1 MTKREIIKWLKQEKA
16 TALIKL
22 SEEKDKAKREL
33 YKKTYE
39 EINMADFYKETELE
53 LNAILAE
60 YKNKFDKK
68 KLSTL
73 TWSYSGFK
81 MKLESL
87 INYLN
92 SYLEEDV
99 KRMLG
104 YYSNNGNIN
113 TNFNKL
119 QDGVINNY
127 DNLIYNIENMNKTKD
142 IEEYLKS
149 LGMKLPDTENAN
161 ETTALVKPIDVRY
174 LYLSIN
180 KNEDNNS
187 ENNVESN

>member
-16 TALIKL
+16 TALRKL
-22 SEEKDKAKREL
+22 GEEKDKTKREL

-39 EINMADFYKETELE
+39 EMNMADFYKETELKF
-53 LNAILAE
+53 NAILTE

-68 KLSTL
+68 KLNTL

-87 INYLN
+87 TNYLN
-92 SYLEEDV
+92 GCLEEDV

-104 YYSNNGNIN
+104 YYSNNSNIN

-119 QDGVINNY
+119 QDGVSNNY
-127 DNLIYNIENMNKTKD
+127 DNLIYNVGNMNKIKD
-142 IEEYLKS
+142 IEEYLK
-149 LGMKLPDTENAN
+149 
-161 ETTALVKPIDVRY
+161 
-174 LYLSIN
+174 
-180 KNEDNNS
+180 
-187 ENNVESN
+187 

>member
-16 TALIKL
+16 IALRKL
-22 SEEKDKAKREL
+22 DKEKDKAKREL

-39 EINMADFYKETELE
+39 EMNMADFYKETKLKF
-53 LNAILAE
+53 NAILTE
-60 YKNKFDKK
+60 YKNEFDKK
-68 KLSTL
+68 KLNKL
-73 TWSYSGFK
+73 VWSYSGFK

-87 INYLN
+87 TNYLN
-92 SYLEEDV
+92 GCLEEDV
-99 KRMLG
+99 KRILN
-104 YYSNNGNIN
+104 YSTIN
-113 TNFNKL
+113 TNFCKL
-119 QDGVINNY
+119 QDGVSNNY
-127 DNLIYNIENMNKTKD
+127 DNLIYNVGNMNKTKD

-149 LGMKLPDTENAN
+149 LGMKLPDTKSAN

-180 KNEDNNS
+180 KNEDNSS

>member
-16 TALIKL
+16 TALRKL
-22 SEEKDKAKREL
+22 GEEKDKAKREL
-33 YKKTYE
+33 CEKTYE
-39 EINMADFYKETELE
+39 EMNMADFYKETELKF
-53 LNAILAE
+53 NAILTE

-68 KLSTL
+68 KLNTL

-87 INYLN
+87 TNYLN
-92 SYLEEDV
+92 GCLEEDV
-99 KRMLG
+99 KRILNLNYG
-104 YYSNNGNIN
+104 TIN
-113 TNFNKL
+113 TNFYKL
-119 QDGVINNY
+119 QDGVSNNY
-127 DNLIYNIENMNKTKD
+127 DNLIYNVGNMNKTKD

-149 LGMKLPDTENAN
+149 LGMKLPNTENAN

-180 KNEDNNS
+180 KNEDNSS

>member
-16 TALIKL
+16 TALNKL
-22 SEEKDKAKREL
+22 GAEKQKTKREL
-33 YKKTYE
+33 CNKTYE
-39 EINMADFYKETELE
+39 EMNMADFCKETELK
-53 LNAILAE
+53 LNAILTE

-68 KLSTL
+68 KLNTL
-73 TWSYSGFK
+73 AWSYSGFK

-99 KRMLG
+99 KRILN
-104 YYSNNGNIN
+104 YDTIN

-119 QDGVINNY
+119 QDGVANNY
-127 DNLIYNIENMNKTKD
+127 DNLIYNVGNMSKTKD
-142 IEEYLKS
+142 IEDYLKS
-149 LGMKLPDTENAN
+149 LGMKLPNAENAN
-161 ETTALVKPIDVRY
+161 ETTTLVKPIDIRY

-180 KNEDNNS
+180 KNEDNSS
-187 ENNVESN
+187 ENNIESN

>member
-1 MTKREIIKWLKQEKA
+1 MTKREIIKWLKQEKV
-16 TALIKL
+16 TALNKL
-22 SEEKDKAKREL
+22 NEEKDKAKREL

-39 EINMADFYKETELE
+39 EMNMDDFCKETELK
-53 LNAILAE
+53 LDAVLTK

-87 INYLN
+87 TNYLN

-99 KRMLG
+99 KRILS
-104 YYSNNGNIN
+104 SNYGTIG
-113 TNFNKL
+113 TNFSKL
-119 QDGVINNY
+119 QDGVNNNY
-127 DNLIYNIENMNKTKD
+127 DNLIYNVGNMSKTKD
-142 IEEYLKS
+142 IEDYLKS
-149 LGMKLPDTENAN
+149 LGMKLPNTENAN
-161 ETTALVKPIDVRY
+161 ETTTLVKPIDVRY

>member
-22 SEEKDKAKREL
+22 GEEKDKAKREL

-39 EINMADFYKETELE
+39 EMNMADFYKVTELR
-53 LNAILAE
+53 LNAILTE
-60 YKNKFDKK
+60 YKNKFDEK
-68 KLSTL
+68 KLST
-73 TWSYSGFK
+73 WSYGGFK
-81 MKLESL
+81 TKLESL
-87 INYLN
+87 TNYLN
-92 SYLEEDV
+92 DYLEEDV
-99 KRMLG
+99 KRILSYG
-104 YYSNNGNIN
+104 TIN
-113 TNFNKL
+113 TNFSKL

-127 DNLIYNIENMNKTKD
+127 DNLIYNVGNMNKTKD

-174 LYLSIN
+174 LYFNIN
-180 KNEDNNS
+180 KG
-187 ENNVESN
+187 ENNAENN

>member
-1 MTKREIIKWLKQEKA
+1 MTKREIIKWLKQEKV

-22 SEEKDKAKREL
+22 SEGKDKAKREL

-39 EINMADFYKETELE
+39 EMNMADFYKVTELR
-53 LNAILAE
+53 LNAILTE
-60 YKNKFDKK
+60 YKNKFDEK
-68 KLSTL
+68 KLN

-81 MKLESL
+81 TKLESL

-99 KRMLG
+99 KRILNYG
-104 YYSNNGNIN
+104 TIN
-113 TNFNKL
+113 TSFSKL
-119 QDGVINNY
+119 QDGVANNY
-127 DNLIYNIENMNKTKD
+127 DNLIYNVGNMSKTKD
-142 IEEYLKS
+142 IEDYLKS
-149 LGMKLPDTENAN
+149 LGMKLPNTENAN